1 MRGLYLIILRSIK
14 EMNLDEKKLNSK
26 STDRSQQ
33 TTGKLAYRDLVTY
46 AKIDLN
52 FHYSPQRCT
61 HDQFIVGRIRIFNV
75 ASLSRDYRK
84 GACL

>member
-33 TTGKLAYRDLVTY
+33 TTGKLAYRDL
-46 AKIDLN
+46 
-52 FHYSPQRCT
+52 YSPRNDPDPEMIPNPEMIPKST
-61 HDQFIVGRIRIFNV
+61 P
-75 ASLSRDYRK
+75 K
-84 GACL
+84 